1 MRFYELLDLPE
12 DELRTRLQN
21 ARMELSNLRFQ
32 KATHQIDNPLQLRV
46 IRREIA
52 QINTL
57 INEYAAG
64 TRKKKQPAKSSSE
77 QEK

>member
-1 MRFYELLDLPE
+1 MKFYELLDLPG

-21 ARMELSNLRFQ
+21 AKMELSNLRFQ
-32 KATHQIDNPLQLRV
+32 KATHQIDNPLQIRV

-57 INEYAAG
+57 INEYTAG
-64 TRKKKQPAKSSSE
+64 TRKAKHPAKSSSV
-77 QEK
+77 QE